1 MKQTEDIYKIFL
13 NSEGISTDSRGEVK
27 GKLFF
32 ALSGENFD
40 GNVYAEQALRKGALK
55 AVVDNPDIVLN
66 NDYILVD
73 NTLETLQKLAVLH
86 RRKFDVPVIG
96 ITDTNGKTTTKELVS
111 NVLGSDFKV
120 VATKGNLNNHIG
132 VPLTLLSIN
141 ENTEVAVVEMGAN
154 HIGEIK
160 YLCNIAM
167 PTHGIITNIGKAHL
181 EGFGSFEGVVKTK
194 KELYDYLE
202 ENEGIAFVNGDDN
215 LLKELSRNIKR
226 IFYCEKNCD
235 VNGEIIS
242 RFPFLK
248 IRVNIEDYGFELT
261 SKLFGSYNFSN
272 IMAAVVVGNYFMV
285 PTEKIKKSLENYIPS
300 NNRSQMTE
308 TTKNKIILDA
318 YNANPVSLSKA
329 IIDFN
334 DAKFKDSC
342 LIIGDMF
349 ELGEYSHDEH
359 QKMVD
364 LIEEKGFDCVFLVG
378 VELYNTDNN
387 FIKFKSTQDA
397 LKYFENNPLKGKT
410 ILLKGSRGMHLE
422 KLLSVL

>member
-1 MKQTEDIYKIFL
+1 
-13 NSEGISTDSRGEVK
+13 
-27 GKLFF
+27 
-32 ALSGENFD
+32 
-40 GNVYAEQALRKGALK
+40 
-55 AVVDNPDIVLN
+55 
-66 NDYILVD
+66 
-73 NTLETLQKLAVLH
+73 
-86 RRKFDVPVIG
+86 
-96 ITDTNGKTTTKELVS
+96 
-111 NVLGSDFKV
+111 
-120 VATKGNLNNHIG
+120 
-132 VPLTLLSIN
+132 
-141 ENTEVAVVEMGAN
+141 
-154 HIGEIK
+154 
-160 YLCNIAM
+160 
-167 PTHGIITNIGKAHL
+167 
-181 EGFGSFEGVVKTK
+181 
-194 KELYDYLE
+194 
-202 ENEGIAFVNGDDN
+202 
-215 LLKELSRNIKR
+215 
-226 IFYCEKNCD
+226 
-235 VNGEIIS
+235 
-242 RFPFLK
+242 
-248 IRVNIEDYGFELT
+248 
-261 SKLFGSYNFSN
+261 
-272 IMAAVVVGNYFMV
+272 
-285 PTEKIKKSLENYIPS
+285 
-300 NNRSQMTE
+300 MTE